1 MGLRATTYLK
11 MFGIRTPIAG
21 KKSPTKSPINPR
33 PVRRSIEEWEASK
46 DATSQN
52 KARGD
57 IEAGPSKVEAPEK
70 VASKTATQPKQTTP
84 TGTAQAGPPSPQ
96 TFASRTA
103 EARAKLLK
111 AKYQLNAL
119 KSMKKEVKVVVVEVL
134 DRLYEL
140 VKESEAATVVK
151 PGKPTKTRPGK
162 PDSDA
167 KPAEINSLEAAQND
181 KMLSKLEEHSRLLL
195 ETNQKLN
202 ELNSNM
208 ELHREALSRAHQPTY
223 AGVTA
228 GSREKLQP
236 STLHSVVVTS
246 TDELETGEETL
257 DRVRKAV
264 DAKEGW
270 IRVERIRKAK
280 DRKIIMGFATIE
292 EREKAR
298 QRIIEKE
305 NGLTVEEVQNKDPLV
320 ILKDILA
327 VNTDEDVLK
336 ALKNQNRSIFQDL

>member
-1 MGLRATTYLK
+1 
-11 MFGIRTPIAG
+11 
-21 KKSPTKSPINPR
+21 
-33 PVRRSIEEWEASK
+33 
-46 DATSQN
+46 
-52 KARGD
+52 
-57 IEAGPSKVEAPEK
+57 
-70 VASKTATQPKQTTP
+70 
-84 TGTAQAGPPSPQ
+84 
-96 TFASRTA
+96 
-103 EARAKLLK
+103 
-111 AKYQLNAL
+111 
-119 KSMKKEVKVVVVEVL
+119 
-134 DRLYEL
+134 
-140 VKESEAATVVK
+140 
-151 PGKPTKTRPGK
+151 
-162 PDSDA
+162 
-167 KPAEINSLEAAQND
+167 
-181 KMLSKLEEHSRLLL
+181 MLSKLEEHSRLLL

-336 ALKNQNRSIFQDL
+336 ALKNQNRSIFQDLREGEDRVSVKYRRRGRNPHTGHVILNVSPTVWKRVTDRGYVHIDLQRVKAQDQSPLIQCSRCLDYGHTKRYCKEPADLCSHCGGPHLKDQCADWMAGVPPKCRNCVRTAQDDNEHNAFSLDCQVRQKRDRLARLSVAYC